1 MRRREFLSVL
11 GGVAATWPVVGRAQQ
26 PERVRRIGVLSPLPA
41 DHPDD
46 RVRYAAFL
54 EALRR
59 LGWIDG
65 HNVRIEA
72 RWSAGDAAITRK
84 YAAELVALAP
94 DIIVATGGG
103 GTAEM
108 LQATRSVP
116 IVFVIVPDPVGS
128 GFVESLA
135 QPGGNATGFMQFEYT
150 LSAKWVEL
158 LKEIAPSV
166 TRAAILWDPTVAA
179 GIGQFAVIQSVAP
192 SFGVDVRAINLR
204 DAAEIERSVATF
216 ARTPNGGLIL
226 TTGALSAV
234 HRDLII
240 SLAARFRL
248 PATYQE
254 RAYVAAGGLVSYGT
268 NYVDQYRRAA
278 GYVDRVL
285 KGEKPA
291 DLPVQAPTKYE
302 LIINLKTAK
311 ALGLTMPPTLLAR
324 ADEVIE

>member
-1 MRRREFLSVL
+1 
-11 GGVAATWPVVGRAQQ
+11 
-26 PERVRRIGVLSPLPA
+26 
-41 DHPDD
+41 
-46 RVRYAAFL
+46 
-54 EALRR
+54 
-59 LGWIDG
+59 
-65 HNVRIEA
+65 
-72 RWSAGDAAITRK
+72 
-84 YAAELVALAP
+84 
-94 DIIVATGGG
+94 
-103 GTAEM
+103 M

-158 LKEIAPSV
+158 LKEIAPGV
-166 TRAAILWDPTVAA
+166 TRAAILWDPAVAA

-204 DAAEIERSVATF
+204 DAAEIERSVAAF

-240 SLAARFRL
+240 SLAARFKL

-254 RAYVAAGGLVSYGT
+254 RSYVAAGGLVSYGT

-278 GYVDRVL
+278 GYVDRIL

-302 LIINLKTAK
+302 LVINLKTAK
-311 ALGLTMPPTLLAR
+311 TLGLDMPDSVLAR